1 MSSIRWPLA
10 HTVHPRLRGE
20 HPPQC
25 RRPGRASGSSP
36 LTRGTQLFPVVCS
49 DGAGSSPLTRGTPR
63 RIAALRCSLT
73 VHPRLRGEHG
83 QLARFLVCSVGSSPL
98 TRGTRF
104 ADNTAGTPWR
114 FIPAYAGNTPRFPG
128 SGAGFAVHP
137 RLRGEHDAPGGLQ
150 LRQSGSSPLT
160 RGTQHQRVRFAALPG
175 FIPAYAG
182 NTAASPSTICPTA
195 VHPRLRGEHL
205 APDS

>member
-73 VHPRLRGEHG
+73 VHPRLRGEHAYHFFRHMLG
-83 QLARFLVCSVGSSPL
+83 VGSSPL
-98 TRGTRF
+98 TRGTRLDRVNHF
-104 ADNTAGTPWR
+104 LIVR
-114 FIPAYAGNTPRFPG
+114 FIPAYAGNTTHMKKPIRMW
-128 SGAGFAVHP
+128 AVHP
-137 RLRGEHDAPGGLQ
+137 RLRGEHCYAVISVETPYGSSPLTRGTRAQ
-150 LRQSGSSPLT
+150 QARQRQEYRFIPAYAGNTNSTIPVIGFLSGSSPLT
-160 RGTQHQRVRFAALPG
+160 RGTPW
-175 FIPAYAG
+175 
-182 NTAASPSTICPTA
+182 C
-195 VHPRLRGEHL
+195 E
-205 APDS
+205 